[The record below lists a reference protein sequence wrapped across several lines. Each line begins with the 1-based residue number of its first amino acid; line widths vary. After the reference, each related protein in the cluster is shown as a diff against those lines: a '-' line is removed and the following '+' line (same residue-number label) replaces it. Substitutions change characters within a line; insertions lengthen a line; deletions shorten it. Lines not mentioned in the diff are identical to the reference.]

1 MSKAPTTIDCG
12 NIDAGITDGG
22 KSLGP
27 LHPGIVLVEDLND
40 ENIAVA
46 DLAEAIHV
54 SEFQVSAII
63 SGVAP
68 INADIAA
75 RLARY
80 FGTSEQYWLNMQ
92 NRYDK
97 DSVDRLAIDREVRPK
112 KAA

>member
-1 MSKAPTTIDCG
+1 MSKLPTTINGD
-12 NIDAGITDGG
+12 NTGG
-22 KSLGP
+22 DNALAP
-27 LHPGIVLVEDLND
+27 VHPGKVLVEDLHD
-40 ENIAVA
+40 ENLAAA

-54 SEFQVSAII
+54 PEAQVSAILN
-63 SGVAP
+63 GVAP

-92 NRYDK
+92 NRYDR
-97 DSVDRLAIDREVRPK
+97 DSIDRLAIDRDVRPK

>member
-1 MSKAPTTIDCG
+1 MSKSPTTIDG
-12 NIDAGITDGG
+12 ANTDTDNA
-22 KSLGP
+22 LAP
-27 LHPGIVLVEDLND
+27 VHPGKVLVEDLRD

-54 SEFQVSAII
+54 SEAQVSAII

-92 NRYDK
+92 NRYDR
-97 DSVDRLAIDREVRPK
+97 DSIDRLAIDRDVRPK